1 MHTTQRGRKSEA
13 AKAIPSNGH
22 TPRALLRPPAH
33 LSEREARLFN
43 EVVLLA
49 PPKQFSASDVFLLT
63 TFSQVTSLL
72 EDAAKAASKANDET
86 RVQKVK
92 ALAELAKLQGSL
104 ASKLRLAPQSRTNQ
118 INTARQHDKHRP
130 SAYDM
135 IDWTDDGVKQT

>member
-1 MHTTQRGRKSEA
+1 M
-13 AKAIPSNGH
+13 
-22 TPRALLRPPAH
+22 
-33 LSEREARLFN
+33 FN

-63 TFSQVTSLL
+63 TFVQVTTLL

-118 INTARQHDKHRP
+118 LNTTRQHKRTGRARMTC
-130 SAYDM
+130 SRRKR
-135 IDWTDDGVKQT
+135 DGPPTNAVEQD

>member
-1 MHTTQRGRKSEA
+1 MLQRGRKSAA
-13 AKAIPSNGH
+13 AKAIPSHGH
-22 TPRALLRPPAH
+22 DTRIMVQAPEH

-63 TFSQVTSLL
+63 TFAQVTVLL

-104 ASKLRLAPQSRTNQ
+104 ASKLRLAPQSRTNA
-118 INTARQHDKHRP
+118 INTARQHAAHRP
-130 SAYDM
+130 SAYDLM
-135 IDWTDDGVKQT
+135 TDWIDDDIKQA